1 MLDERVVQAAFVR
14 TMLLYACA
22 LWDRRGLR
30 WGAIR
35 GKIVQLYFFD
45 LHWGDE
51 HFVDEDGISH
61 FDEGSALYY
70 GQRIADKIGR
80 DVDYG
85 SLRVEVF
92 SGDHRL
98 LATIVPSVGRG
109 GEQGALLARRH
120 AGAVFHAAA

>member
-1 MLDERVVQAAFVR
+1 M
-14 TMLLYACA
+14 
-22 LWDRRGLR
+22 
-30 WGAIR
+30 
-35 GKIVQLYFFD
+35 QLYFFD

-80 DVDYG
+80 DADYG
-85 SLRVEVF
+85 TLKVQVF
-92 SGDHRL
+92 SSDRRL

-109 GEQGALLARRH
+109 GEQRALLGRRHIGALQ
-120 AGAVFHAAA
+120 AAA